1 MIKVQDKNDA
11 NKGTLKT
18 LRGTKR
24 LAIALVQEE
33 MKMMKITQ
41 ELEGGTFNI

>member
-1 MIKVQDKNDA
+1 VNQA
-11 NKGTLKT
+11 TFKT
-18 LRGTKR
+18 LQGTKR
-24 LAIALVQEE
+24 LAIAAVQEE